1 MNSKGLMEINS
12 ACYYNKSYNFYF
24 HRFIDIDV
32 AILYLC
38 LRESICR
45 SDFCYLHQNRFP
57 GRSLCYIDDSAFVV
71 VSAAV
76 VVGTVNVEVV
86 AIVVVAVVGT
96 VDYPSILGNHVVLL
110 CLCLGV
116 SFYQF
121 LG

>member
-32 AILYLC
+32 ATLYLC

-76 VVGTVNVEVV
+76 VVGTVNVAVI
-86 AIVVVAVVGT
+86 AIVVAVVGT
-96 VDYPSILGNHVVLL
+96 VDYPSILGNHVVVL
-110 CLCLGV
+110 CLHLMV
-116 SFYQF
+116 SFCLF
-121 LG
+121 SD